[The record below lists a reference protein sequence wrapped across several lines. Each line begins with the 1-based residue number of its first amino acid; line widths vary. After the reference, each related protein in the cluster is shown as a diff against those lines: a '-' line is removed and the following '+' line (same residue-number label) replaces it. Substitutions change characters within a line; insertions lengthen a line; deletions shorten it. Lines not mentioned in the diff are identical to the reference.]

1 MTEEQTKWYDKKK
14 LVLLL
19 YVFLWPVG
27 LYGLWKSNVFSKG
40 WKIGGTLLA
49 AFVLI
54 LIFNAGG
61 KKDGVR
67 ESTQSSPQESSSSAV
82 KATKAAYVS
91 DPNGRQ
97 SISVQQIFEDTTN
110 WSGSRLITG
119 YVKKLEVPKD
129 AMGQGDKVTY
139 LFMGY
144 DDKNLQIVLNNP
156 IPEGVFKI
164 NDQITVEADINLLN
178 KSYGVGRGDV
188 YDGPV
193 NVAAW
198 DASMKEKVPSVITVD
213 DYFSKN
219 MKLGSQPITIVGQ
232 VATKRVD
239 HNEVWI
245 ILGASG
251 GKVHGELSRFK
262 INDTVKQQY
271 ESIQIGSRVA
281 FKGSFNMETGNSAYF
296 TIEEIVL
303 NPSY

>member
-1 MTEEQTKWYDKKK
+1 MFHRGPHQHHRGDGQDQQIGDRIGERDGEVQAIRLRLVVEPFQDGDPADQEQRAGHDETVDQH
-14 LVLLL
+14 
-19 YVFLWPVG
+19 PPAG
-27 LYGLWKSNVFSKG
+27 AG
-40 WKIGGTLLA
+40 I
-49 AFVLI
+49 AF
-54 LIFNAGG
+54 
-61 KKDGVR
+61 
-67 ESTQSSPQESSSSAV
+67 
-82 KATKAAYVS
+82 
-91 DPNGRQ
+91 GR
-97 SISVQQIFEDTTN
+97 VQQQPHAGTD
-110 WSGSRLITG
+110 R
-119 YVKKLEVPKD
+119 KKQEH
-129 AMGQGDKVTY
+129 
-139 LFMGY
+139 
-144 DDKNLQIVLNNP
+144 
-156 IPEGVFKI
+156 
-164 NDQITVEADINLLN
+164 
-178 KSYGVGRGDV
+178 GVGRGDV

-281 FKGSFNMETGNSAYF
+281 FKGSFNMEMGNTAYF